1 MASKKDKQTKQ
12 DKHEQKQDKNAVKSS
27 KEENNKAE
35 KNNKTEEFISI
46 NEAMNQGSGKVAIR
60 GWVYRER
67 GSSKYKFI
75 VMRDSTNTIQC
86 VIDKNTVGDEKFA
99 IADKVQI
106 EAALEVYGEIKKDER
121 APTGYE
127 IHVDNFK
134 VIGECDTFPIAK
146 DQSVEF
152 LADNRHLWLRSRKM
166 TTVLKVRST
175 VFGAIHEYF
184 RANGFYEYQSPIFQ
198 SVQCE
203 GGSTLFEVDYF
214 KQKGVFLAQTWQ
226 LYAEP
231 AIFALEK
238 IYTIAPS
245 FRAEKSKTSRHLT
258 EYWHAEM
265 EYAWSTFG
273 GIIDHGENL
282 IKHVIKRVLETNKP
296 ELQALGRDISKLE
309 PSLNKPFARIT
320 YDEALRILKE
330 KNKVEVEWGKD
341 LRTIE
346 EDELVKNFDTFVAVT
361 HYPKIVKAFYMKE
374 DPKNPK
380 VVFGV
385 DFLAPEGYGEIIGG
399 SQREEKLEEIKKRLV
414 EMGEKVENY
423 TFYLDT
429 RKYGSVPHGGFGMG
443 VERLV
448 SWICGLDNIK
458 DAIPF
463 PRTMIRWTP

>member
-1 MASKKDKQTKQ
+1 MKETKAKTQAKTQPEKAQPVKTQSENSKSDKVQP
-12 DKHEQKQDKNAVKSS
+12 EKSH
-27 KEENNKAE
+27 N
-35 KNNKTEEFISI
+35 FISI
-46 NEAMNQGSGKVAIR
+46 QEAISKGSGDIAIR
-60 GWVYRER
+60 GWIHRER

-75 VMRDSTNTIQC
+75 VMRDSTNIIQC
-86 VIDKNTVGDEKFA
+86 VIDKSVVGEEKFK
-99 IADKVQI
+99 IADRLQI
-106 EAALEVYGEIKKDER
+106 EASLNIFGEIKKDER

-127 IHVDNFK
+127 IHVKDFD
-134 VIGECDTFPIAK
+134 VVGECDTFPIAK
-146 DQSVEF
+146 DQSTEF

-166 TTVLKVRST
+166 TAILKIRST

-265 EYAWSTFG
+265 EYAWSSFD
-273 GIIDHGENL
+273 GIISHGEKL
-282 IKHVIKRVLETNKP
+282 IKHVIKKVLETNRP
-296 ELQALGRDISKLE
+296 ELKILERDISKLE

-320 YDEALRILKE
+320 YDEALKILKD
-330 KNKVEVEWGKD
+330 KNKVDVEWGKD

-374 DPKNPK
+374 DPTNPD

-423 TFYLDT
+423 SFYLDT
-429 RKYGSVPHGGFGMG
+429 RKYGSVPHGGFGLG

-448 SWICGLDNIK
+448 SWVCGLDNIK